1 VSILTNDPK
10 GGGHPLG
17 WNIFGAVAGYDLCGK
32 SFALENLS
40 NRRVKVCWGGF
51 GLIDREEEGA
61 TWGEKGQTGK
71 KKRFEFPVN
80 PKRTAPSPVS
90 KSGGVEDDGI
100 KRLAPTG

>member
-40 NRRVKVCWGGF
+40 NRRVKIRWGGF
-51 GLIDREEEGA
+51 GLIDGEEEGA
-61 TWGEKGQTGK
+61 TWCEKW
-71 KKRFEFPVN
+71 
-80 PKRTAPSPVS
+80 
-90 KSGGVEDDGI
+90 
-100 KRLAPTG
+100 